1 MSEHFDVDA
10 GDDLR
15 LHVAASGNGPALV
28 LLHGFTGS
36 CQTWNFLRPSLDSHY
51 RIVAIDL
58 PGHGRSSSPS
68 DPGRYSLERFA
79 ADLATVLDKL
89 ELERAAVLGYSM
101 GGRAA
106 LRFAIARPDRTSA
119 LVLESTSP
127 GISDAAEREERAAG
141 DRELADFIER
151 QGIEAFVSR
160 WERLPLWES
169 QRALPD
175 ASRKSLREQ
184 RLSNNPLGLANSL
197 RGASVGADL
206 EVLDKAGSITAPAL
220 ILAGELDTR
229 YVELGRRLAR
239 AIPKAELEIVAGCG
253 HAAHLE
259 RPEAF
264 TTAVADFLARIR
276 AA

>member
-1 MSEHFDVDA
+1 MSERFDVDA
-10 GDDLR
+10 GDGLR

-36 CQTWNFLRPSLDSHY
+36 SETWNFLRPSLDSHY
-51 RIVAIDL
+51 RIVAVDL

-79 ADLATVLDKL
+79 ADLATVLDTL
-89 ELERAAVLGYSM
+89 EIERASVLGYSM

-127 GISDAAEREERAAG
+127 GISDAGERQERAAG

-151 QGIEAFVSR
+151 EGIAAFVSH
-160 WERLPLWES
+160 WEGLPLWES

-175 ASRKSLREQ
+175 TSRKTLRDQ
-184 RLSNNPLGLANSL
+184 RLSNNPRGLANSL
-197 RGASVGADL
+197 RGAGAGGGLD
-206 EVLDKAGSITAPAL
+206 VLDKVRSLTAPAL

-239 AIPKAELEIVAGCG
+239 AIPGAELEIVAGCG

-264 TTAVADFLARIR
+264 TTAVADFLARIG